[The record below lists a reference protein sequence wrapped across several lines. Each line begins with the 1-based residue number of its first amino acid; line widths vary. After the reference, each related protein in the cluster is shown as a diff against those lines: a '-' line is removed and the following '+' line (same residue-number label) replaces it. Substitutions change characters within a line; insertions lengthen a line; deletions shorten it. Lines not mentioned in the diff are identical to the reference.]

1 MLLSAALIVRNE
13 AAFLDTCLAS
23 LDGLVDEIVVVD
35 TGSTDDSVAIAHRHG
50 ARVAHQAWTQD
61 FASARNCSLDLAS
74 GDWILY
80 IDADER
86 VRPGDHSLARE
97 WLEHA
102 GDCVAG
108 LVRFVPRVDWT
119 PYREYRLWRNR
130 PDLRFRGAMHES
142 IVSAVTRA
150 AKQDGLR
157 IAPFDLVTIEHFG
170 YEGDQ
175 SVKFARD
182 EPMLLAEIEQLPE
195 RAYLYDHLARIY
207 EAQGDSKRAVATW
220 RQGIAVAR
228 ARNSMR
234 REDLLVYVNLII
246 HLLTADLVDGEVA
259 GLLDEALAAF
269 PRTPTLE
276 LAAARHELATGRAAV
291 AAERVEWL
299 VSFDPDD
306 LIDDNSY
313 DRRVFGEWAWELLG
327 RCRFALGDDA
337 GAADAFAHAEHAAP
351 DTDAY
356 RVQRRLADA
365 RARRPPTSGSG
376 S

>member
-1 MLLSAALIVRNE
+1 
-13 AAFLDTCLAS
+13 
-23 LDGLVDEIVVVD
+23 
-35 TGSTDDSVAIAHRHG
+35 
-50 ARVAHQAWTQD
+50 
-61 FASARNCSLDLAS
+61 
-74 GDWILY
+74 
-80 IDADER
+80 
-86 VRPGDHSLARE
+86 
-97 WLEHA
+97 
-102 GDCVAG
+102 
-108 LVRFVPRVDWT
+108 VPRVGWT

-142 IVSAVTRA
+142 IVSAVTRVA
-150 AKQDGLR
+150 EHDGLR
-157 IAPFDLVTIEHFG
+157 IAPFDLVTIEHVG

-175 SVKFARD
+175 SAKFARD

-207 EAQGDSKRAVATW
+207 EAQGDPKRAVAMW

-234 REDLLVYVNLII
+234 REDLLVYVNLIT
-246 HLLTADLVDGEVA
+246 HLLATDLVDDEVG

-276 LAAARHELATGRAAV
+276 LAAARHELATGHAAM
-291 AAERVEWL
+291 AAERVGWL
-299 VSFDPDD
+299 LSVDPDV
-306 LIDDNSY
+306 LIDGNSY

-337 GAADAFAHAEHAAP
+337 GAADAFAHAERAAP
-351 DTDAY
+351 GTDAY
-356 RVQRRLADA
+356 RVRHRLAEA
-365 RARRPPTSGSG
+365 RARRPPTSGST

>member
-86 VRPGDHSLARE
+86 VRPGNHLAARE
-97 WLEHA
+97 WLENA

-108 LVRFVPRVDWT
+108 LVRFVPRVGWT

-142 IVSAVTRA
+142 IVSAVTRVA
-150 AKQDGLR
+150 EHDGLR

-175 SVKFARD
+175 SAKFARD

-234 REDLLVYVNLII
+234 REDLLVYVNLIT
-246 HLLTADLVDGEVA
+246 HLLATDLVDAEVG

-276 LAAARHELATGRAAV
+276 LAAARHEFATGQAAL
-291 AAERVEWL
+291 AAERAGWL
-299 VSFDPDD
+299 VSVDPDV
-306 LIDDNSY
+306 LIDGNSY

-337 GAADAFAHAEHAAP
+337 GAADAFAHAERAAP
-351 DTDAY
+351 GTDAY
-356 RVQRRLADA
+356 RVRHRLAEA
-365 RARRPPTSGSG
+365 RARRPPTSGST